1 VSLDRK
7 RTFKAGSLGEATD
20 DGGGGRDADCDD
32 GDDCDDGGGIESCID
47 VSVAAV
53 VAVVKEE
60 DIVYYIFFQ

>member
-20 DGGGGRDADCDD
+20 DGGGGRD
-32 GDDCDDGGGIESCID
+32 GDCDDGGGIESCID

-60 DIVYYIFFQ
+60 DIVNYIFFQ

>member
-20 DGGGGRDADCDD
+20 DGGGGRDADCDCN
-32 GDDCDDGGGIESCID
+32 GDDGGGIESCID